1 MLVESENSTSI
12 LIFYFCRG
20 KTLHWLAHQWVSPT
34 TASSPGGSHF
44 FFCDWWARRVSDW
57 ARARA
62 RDHGKETF
70 RLPSFLCAIRPFPAI
85 FLELRETSGYEA
97 VPTRFASGYQRIVG
111 ETIDKMLGE
120 GGVTCDGLVSH
131 ATENEVNRSARLP
144 QFKATFFLDSFGW
157 VSHFLYSKS
166 LFLKGKNTL

>member
-1 MLVESENSTSI
+1 MKIQPVSLYFIFAGAKHFTDS
-12 LIFYFCRG
+12 LISG
-20 KTLHWLAHQWVSPT
+20 SPQPQPPPQ
-34 TASSPGGSHF
+34 AVCI
-44 FFCDWWARRVSDW
+44 FFCDWWARRASDW
-57 ARARA
+57 ARVRA

-70 RLPSFLCAIRPFPAI
+70 RLSSFLCALRPFPAI

-97 VPTRFASGYQRIVG
+97 VPTRCASGYQRIVG
-111 ETIDKMLGE
+111 ETSDKMLGE

-157 VSHFLYSKS
+157 VNHFLYSKS